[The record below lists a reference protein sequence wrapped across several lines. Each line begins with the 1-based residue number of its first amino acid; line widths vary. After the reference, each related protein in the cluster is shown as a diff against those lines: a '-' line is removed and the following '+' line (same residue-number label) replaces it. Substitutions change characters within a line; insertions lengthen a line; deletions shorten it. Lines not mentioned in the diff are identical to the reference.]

1 MEPKNNSKKMY
12 LVVLLVI
19 ILGVLFFMK
28 NKKEVTQAPI
38 VPSDVQMEQ
47 IQTQGTTDEVDAIEM
62 DLNNTDIDSL
72 DQ

>member
-12 LVVLLVI
+12 LVVLLII

-28 NKKEVTQAPI
+28 DKKEVTQAPI
-38 VPSDVQMEQ
+38 TPSDVQMEQ
-47 IQTQGTTDEVDAIEM
+47 IQTQGTTDEVAAIEM